1 MSKNLV
7 IVESPAKAK
16 TINKYLGKN
25 YIVEATVGH
34 FKNLPKSKIGIDF
47 ENFTP
52 QFVTI
57 RGKGEIIKRIK
68 TLAAKSKSVF
78 IATDPDREGEAI
90 AQDIADILPSG
101 TKNVYRVLFNEIT
114 QNGIRRG
121 MESPREIHANLV
133 SSQRARRVMDRII
146 GYKISPF
153 LWKAAIEESQT
164 PLSAGRVQSVALRLI
179 CEKEAEIKKFN
190 ITEYWSIW
198 GIFDNHLGGTFKAK
212 LFSIDGKEVKFFTHD
227 KSDPRYAEFLNNHI
241 ELPDER
247 TALRYYNE
255 IKSEKDFFI
264 SNLSK
269 RSTRRNPPV
278 PFITS
283 TLQSEASK
291 VLRFRARQTMT
302 LAQKLY
308 EGLEIGTSGRVG
320 LITYMRTDSTRLSK
334 EIVDDARNYIGEKFG
349 SAFIA
354 KSPNYY
360 NKSKNPNAQDAHE
373 AIRPTSL
380 QYSPEV
386 IKPYVDDNIY
396 KLYSLIWN
404 RFLAS
409 QMKPAVLETTVVEIN
424 AGKFLFKAY
433 GQALVFDGYMKLYTE
448 QQEPSGKEE
457 DKAEAKNEVLPAGLE
472 KDQKMYIEDLK
483 LTQHFTKPPP
493 RFTESSLIKE
503 LESKGI
509 GRPSTYSSILS
520 TIIDREYVTIK
531 DRTLFPTEL
540 GIKINDILVRN
551 FPNIVDV
558 GFTARMEAEL
568 DQIAQSENSYLEVLS
583 DFYIPFSEALHKV
596 EANIEKIIC
605 EKCGGEMEM
614 KMGRFGRFLACNN
627 YPQCSN
633 IKSLKEVSGKVAE
646 VEYTGDTCEKCG
658 SRTVYRNSRYGKFIG
673 CEKYPDCD
681 FVKNISLNL
690 SCPKCETGE
699 VIVRK
704 SRKGKVFY
712 GCSNYPG
719 CDFVAWYKPVNDS
732 CPECANNY
740 LEERYTKKKGNYLKC
755 PACSHEIITE
765 YTEDLEDI

>member
-47 ENFTP
+47 DNFTP

-68 TLAAKSKSVF
+68 TIAAKAKSVY

-90 AQDIADILPSG
+90 AQDIADILPAG
-101 TKNVYRVLFNEIT
+101 QKNVYRVLFNEIT
-114 QNGIRRG
+114 QNGIKRG
-121 MESPREIHANLV
+121 MDSPREIHLPLV

-179 CEKEAEIKKFN
+179 CEKEEEISRFRIN
-190 ITEYWSIW
+190 EYWSIW

-212 LFSIDGKEVKFFTHD
+212 LYSIDGREVKLFTHD
-227 KSDPRYAEFLNNHI
+227 KNDPRYVEFLQNHI
-241 ELPDER
+241 ELPDEATTR
-247 TALRYYNE
+247 KYYNE
-255 IKSEKDFFI
+255 IKEEKDFLI
-264 SNLSK
+264 SNISK
-269 RSTRRNPPV
+269 RTIRRNPAA

-308 EGLEIGTSGRVG
+308 EGLEIGNSGRVG

-334 EIVDDARNYIGEKFG
+334 EIVDDARNFIGEKYGNDFVPE
-349 SAFIA
+349 
-354 KSPNYY
+354 SPNYY
-360 NKSKNPNAQDAHE
+360 NKSKNPTAQDAHE

-380 QYSPEV
+380 QYPPEV
-386 IKPYVDDNIY
+386 VKPFVDDNIY

-409 QMKPAVLETTVVEIN
+409 QMKNAVLETTVVEIN

-433 GQALVFDGYMKLYTE
+433 GQALIFEGYMKLYSE

-457 DKAEAKNEVLPAGLE
+457 DKAEAKNEILPAGLE
-472 KDQKMYIEDLK
+472 IKQKMYIEDLK

-493 RFTESSLIKE
+493 RYTESSLIKE

-531 DRTLFPTEL
+531 DRTLFPTDL
-540 GIKINDILVRN
+540 GLKINSILVRN

-568 DQIAQSENSYLEVLS
+568 DQIAQSENGYVEVLS
-583 DFYIPFSEALHKV
+583 DFYIPFSDALKQV

-605 EKCGGEMEM
+605 EKCGGEMDM

-627 YPQCSN
+627 YPECSN
-633 IKSLKEVSGKVAE
+633 IKSLKEVSGKATE
-646 VEYTGDTCEKCG
+646 VEYTGETCEKCG
-658 SRTVYRNSRYGKFIG
+658 NRTVYRNSRYGKFIG

-690 SCPKCETGE
+690 SCPKCQTGE
-699 VIVRK
+699 VIIRK
-704 SRKGKVFY
+704 SRKGKMFY
-712 GCSNYPG
+712 GCSNYPK

-740 LEERYTKKKGNYLKC
+740 LEERYAKKKGNYLKC
-755 PACSHEIITE
+755 PACSHEIVTE
-765 YTEDLEDI
+765 YSEDLDE